1 TGRSAVLTLL
11 RLVDRRPRADEGA
24 VSLADAL
31 RRVRRAA
38 RRRSLM
44 VVVTDLLDDG
54 QWQRELRALGAR
66 HDVVVVEVRDPR
78 ESELPPTGLLTLVDP
93 ETGRRLEVQTANPK
107 IRKRFAEAAERQRT
121 EHRRAVRA
129 AGAAHLILS
138 TDRDWLRDV
147 ISFVAQRRRL
157 R

>member
-1 TGRSAVLTLL
+1 VRRGGPRGEVPVHPADVVA
-11 RLVDRRPRADEGA
+11 RLVEPPAGQ
-24 VSLADAL
+24 L
-31 RRVRRAA
+31 RAA
-38 RRRSLM
+38 
-44 VVVTDLLDDG
+44 
-54 QWQRELRALGAR
+54 AR